1 MARIIPSGNIY
12 VKTLTASFWWA
23 EYGLEPSF
31 EEDILVCHN
40 QEHIMEVITS
50 GHLETIKQENLKSE
64 EEDLKEAFGKTLD
77 DLLRE
82 KVIRSAKNLVFHP
95 AYSIKIAVVRDAVS
109 RYCRD
114 FCGIPFSKI
123 YFVDSVKEED
133 AKADYQRE
141 LQRREATQGKPY
153 KIKMSLEFL
162 EDLFPKE
169 IAGLDIE
176 YGFMKGSDYF
186 VKLKDGSERSIG
198 PKGWKV
204 VK

>member
-1 MARIIPSGNIY
+1 MARIIPLGNIY
-12 VKTLTASFWWA
+12 VKTLTANFWWA

-31 EEDILVCHN
+31 EEDILVCHD
-40 QEHIMEVITS
+40 QEHTMEVITS
-50 GHLETIKQENLKSE
+50 GHLEIIKQENLRSE
-64 EEDLKEAFGKTLD
+64 EKDLKNAFGKTLD

-82 KVIRSAKNLVFHP
+82 RVIRSAKNLVFHP
-95 AYSIKIAVVRDAVS
+95 AYSLKIAVVKEAVS
-109 RYCRD
+109 HHCRD

-123 YFVDSVKEED
+123 YFLDQVQEKD
-133 AKADYQRE
+133 AKVNYQRE
-141 LQRREATQGKPY
+141 LQQREATQGKLY
-153 KIKMSLEFL
+153 KIKMSPEFL

-176 YGFMKGSDYF
+176 YGFIKRNDYF

>member
-1 MARIIPSGNIY
+1 MARIIPTGNIY
-12 VKTLTASFWWA
+12 VETFSANFWWA

-40 QEHIMEVITS
+40 QEHMMEVITS
-50 GHLETIKQENLKSE
+50 GHLEIIKQENLKSE
-64 EEDLKEAFGKTLD
+64 EQDLKEAFGKTLD

-82 KVIRSAKNLVFHP
+82 GVIRSAKNLVFHP
-95 AYSIKIAVVRDAVS
+95 AYSLKITVVKEAVS
-109 RYCRD
+109 RHCRD

-123 YFVDSVKEED
+123 YFQDLVLEED
-133 AKADYQRE
+133 ARKDYQRE
-141 LQRREATQGKPY
+141 LQRREATQGKTY
-153 KIKMSLEFL
+153 KIRMSLEFL
-162 EDLFPKE
+162 EDLFPQE